1 MLPTVSAIVSAVAIP
16 KNCLELLLQALHN
29 LTEAPPAQR
38 IPFPIHG
45 SHAEYTSIVN
55 LI

>member
-1 MLPTVSAIVSAVAIP
+1 MLPNISAIVSAVGTP
-16 KNCLELLLQALHN
+16 KKCLESLLQTLHN
-29 LTEAPPAQR
+29 LTQASPAQL

-45 SHAEYTSIVN
+45 SHTEYTSTVN

>member
-1 MLPTVSAIVSAVAIP
+1 MLPNISAIVSAVAIP
-16 KNCLELLLQALHN
+16 KKCLELLLQTLHN
-29 LTEAPPAQR
+29 LTQAPPAQR